1 MTNFSLRIKEPA
13 EERLRKYDREIQR
26 RFATKIR
33 KLKEH
38 PEIHGKPLRKP
49 LHGYW
54 ELYFEKRFRIVYSI
68 DMKEHIVYIEA
79 IRHKD
84 EF

>member
-1 MTNFSLRIKEPA
+1 MESFSIRIKEPA
-13 EERLRKYDREIQR
+13 EEWLRKYDKEIQR
-26 RFATKIR
+26 RFGTKIR

-68 DMKEHIVYIEA
+68 DMIQHIVYIEA
-79 IRHKD
+79 IQHKD